1 MGEEGEEWRGGRR
14 VERRAK
20 SGEEGEEWRG
30 GRRVERRA
38 KSGEEVDG
46 DESREVVYIDYEGH

>member
-1 MGEEGEEWRGGRR
+1 
-14 VERRAK
+14 VERRAL